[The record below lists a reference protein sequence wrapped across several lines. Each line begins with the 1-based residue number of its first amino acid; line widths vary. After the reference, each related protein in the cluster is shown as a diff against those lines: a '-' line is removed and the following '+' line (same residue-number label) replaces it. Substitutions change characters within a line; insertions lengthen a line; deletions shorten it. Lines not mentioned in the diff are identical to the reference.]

1 MRWQAYQRAMA
12 RKSSCS
18 LVSKQFCALIQEAIA
33 SPVAHE
39 GIGMLIS
46 FSSGGAFQNLLRS
59 SEACLMY
66 FLCHILV
73 LGPG

>member
-1 MRWQAYQRAMA
+1 MA
-12 RKSSCS
+12 GKSSCS
-18 LVSKQFCALIQEAIA
+18 LVSKQLCAQVPMIQEAIA

-39 GIGMLIS
+39 GIGMLTS

-59 SEACLMY
+59 SEACLKKC
-66 FLCHILV
+66 FLRHIPV